1 MKRKKKKK
9 KPFVWLSMLWYG
21 DCLENK
27 MFDENDLDALDED
40 TLRVSSYVTDCFYGG
55 EY

>member
-1 MKRKKKKK
+1 
-9 KPFVWLSMLWYG
+9 
-21 DCLENK
+21 